1 MSVDTEEEKA
11 HWVRCF
17 GAYSVLSEAEIA
29 KVSHAVE
36 LEVQVPMLSP
46 LPAARE
52 VAEELTATED
62 QHGSQRESW
71 GEEDEVPRGQWRK
84 SEVTSKLNTGSRRKR
99 PTTRERKQRRPGSNK
114 ATGKENEEE
123 GEPRRGMVTRSG
135 PGSRPRSPSRSRKK

>member
-29 KVSHAVE
+29 KVSQAVE

-52 VAEELTATED
+52 VADGCILLGSAQEATALLAKL
-62 QHGSQRESW
+62 RE
-71 GEEDEVPRGQWRK
+71 
-84 SEVTSKLNTGSRRKR
+84 
-99 PTTRERKQRRPGSNK
+99 
-114 ATGKENEEE
+114 A
-123 GEPRRGMVTRSG
+123 
-135 PGSRPRSPSRSRKK
+135 